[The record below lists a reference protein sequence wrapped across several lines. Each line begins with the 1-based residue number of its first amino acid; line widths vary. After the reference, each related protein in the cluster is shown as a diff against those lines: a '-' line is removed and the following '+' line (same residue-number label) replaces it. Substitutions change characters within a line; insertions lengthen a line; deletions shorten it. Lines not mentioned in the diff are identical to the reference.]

1 VSTSPD
7 AGDAPTLV
15 LVGRVR
21 HAHGIKGELVIEPLT
36 DAPDATF
43 ASGRRLFAGTV
54 DGDPMPDRRELHVHG
69 SRPFKEGVIVK
80 FAEIADRTEAEKWR
94 QRYVLAPR
102 DELEPPRDGEVYV
115 HDLVGM
121 QAVLANGDAVG
132 EIVGTYELP
141 HGLML
146 ELQRPGT
153 AARDTMLVPFREEF
167 VRDVDAAARRVV
179 LAPPDGFFD

>member
-1 VSTSPD
+1 VSSSPD
-7 AGDAPTLV
+7 AAGALV

-36 DAPDATF
+36 DAPDAIF

-54 DGDPMPDRRELHVHG
+54 DGDPSPDRRALHVAG
-69 SRPFKEGVIVK
+69 SRPFKEGWIVK
-80 FAEIADRTEAEKWR
+80 FAEIVDRTEAERWR
-94 QRYVLAPR
+94 QRYLLAPR
-102 DELEPPRDGEVYV
+102 DELTPPADGEVYV

-121 QAVLANGDAVG
+121 RALLENGETVG

-141 HGLML
+141 QGLML
-146 ELQRPGT
+146 ELRRAGAKPG
-153 AARDTMLVPFREEF
+153 DTVLVPFREGF
-167 VRDVDAAARRVV
+167 VREVDAAGRRLV